1 MSSSILCYNQTLFR
15 WILWFYSTHEQE
27 QMVSRKSALA
37 LLSGGL
43 DSATVL
49 AWVQRQGYFSVSDG
63 GRLIPVV
70 QKSRKK
76 SGGK

>member
-1 MSSSILCYNQTLFR
+1 
-15 WILWFYSTHEQE
+15 
-27 QMVSRKSALA
+27 MVSRKSALA